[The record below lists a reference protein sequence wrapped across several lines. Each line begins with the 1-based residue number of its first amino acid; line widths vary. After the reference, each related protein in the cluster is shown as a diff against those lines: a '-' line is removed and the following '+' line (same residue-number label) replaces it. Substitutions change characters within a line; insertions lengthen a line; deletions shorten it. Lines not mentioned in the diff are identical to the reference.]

1 MSNVRGRIGRRRNQ
15 QIRSGLDE
23 VEVVGRE
30 PGEEALRK
38 EAAVERRCDQTRR
51 KEHEADA
58 ATQDDKLPDN
68 RAGGAGI
75 AAFYTRTGVGTVVA
89 EGKPVVDFDGE
100 K

>member
-1 MSNVRGRIGRRRNQ
+1 LTGDETS
-15 QIRSGLDE
+15 RSGAGSATSND

-30 PGEEALRK
+30 PAEEALRK

-68 RAGGAGI
+68 RAGGAGS
-75 AAFYTRTGVGTVVA
+75 AAFYTRMGIA
-89 EGKPVVDFDGE
+89 EGKPVMEFDGQNY
-100 K
+100 